1 MKQLALIVPS
11 RGRPDNIREL
21 LQALSDCE
29 SIHTDL
35 FVVLDEDDETRF
47 GYYDLP
53 AAWFSILIYPRE
65 GKGMAKPL
73 NRAASFLKDDYEY
86 FAFMGDDHRP
96 RVQGWDSYFIDA
108 LDELG
113 TGLVYGDDLHQG
125 EGLPTAVAM
134 TADIVRELN
143 GMVPPE
149 MIHLYLDDFW
159 LKLGKDL
166 GAIKY
171 LKDVVIE
178 HCHPVW
184 GTAPMDAGYQ
194 EVNASEVYS
203 ADKLAFDSFINS
215 PAYAELLAVLK

>member
-11 RGRPDNIREL
+11 RGRPDNVAQL
-21 LQALSDCE
+21 LQSLSDCE
-29 SIHTDL
+29 SRHTDL
-35 FVVLDEDDETRF
+35 YIVLDEDDETRF

-96 RVQGWDSYFIDA
+96 RTQGWDSYFIDA
-108 LDELG
+108 LDSLG

-143 GMVPPE
+143 GFVPPN

-159 LKLGKDL
+159 LKLGQDL
-166 GAIKY
+166 NAIKY

-203 ADKLAFDSFINS
+203 ADKIAFDSFINS

>member
-11 RGRPDNIREL
+11 RGRPDNVAAL
-21 LQALSDCE
+21 LQSLSDCE
-29 SIHTDL
+29 SRHTDL
-35 FVVLDEDDETRF
+35 YIVLDEDDETRF

-96 RVQGWDSYFIDA
+96 RTQGWDSYFIDA
-108 LDELG
+108 LDSLG

-143 GMVPPE
+143 GMVPPN
-149 MIHLYLDDFW
+149 MIHLYLDNFW
-159 LKLGKDL
+159 LKLGQDL
-166 GAIKY
+166 NAIKY

-194 EVNASEVYS
+194 DVNAPEVYS
-203 ADKLAFDSFINS
+203 ADAKAYMDFINS

>member
-11 RGRPDNIREL
+11 RGRPDNVAQL
-21 LQALSDCE
+21 LQSLSDCE
-29 SIHTDL
+29 SRHTDL
-35 FVVLDEDDETRF
+35 FIVLDEDDETRF

-73 NRAASFLKDDYEY
+73 NKAASLLKDDYEY

-96 RVQGWDSYFIDA
+96 RTQGWDSFFIDA
-108 LDELG
+108 LDSLG
-113 TGLVYGDDLHQG
+113 TGLVYGNDLHQG

-134 TADIVRELN
+134 TADIVRELD
-143 GMVPPE
+143 GMVPPN

-171 LKDVVIE
+171 LNDVVIE

-184 GTAPMDAGYQ
+184 GTAPNDAGYD
-194 EVNASEVYS
+194 EVNSSEVYS
-203 ADKLAFDSFINS
+203 ADKVAFDSYVNS

>member
-11 RGRPDNIREL
+11 RGRPDNVREL
-21 LQALSDCE
+21 LQSLSDCE
-29 SIHTDL
+29 SRNTDL
-35 FVVLDEDDETRF
+35 FIVLDEDDETRF
-47 GYYDLP
+47 AYYDLP

-73 NRAASFLKDDYEY
+73 NKAASLLKDDYEY

-96 RVQGWDSYFIDA
+96 RTKDWDSLLIDS
-108 LDELG
+108 LDSLG
-113 TGLVYGDDLHQG
+113 TGLVYGNDLHQG

-143 GMVPPE
+143 GMVPPN

-166 GAIKY
+166 GAITY
-171 LKDVVIE
+171 RKDVIIE

-194 EVNASEVYS
+194 EVNASDVYS
-203 ADKLAFDSFINS
+203 ADRIAFDTFINS
-215 PAYAELLAVLK
+215 PEYAELLAVLK

>member
-1 MKQLALIVPS
+1 MKNLALIVPS

-21 LQALSDCE
+21 LQSLSDCE
-29 SIHTDL
+29 SRHTDL

-96 RVQGWDSYFIDA
+96 RTQGWDSYLIDA

-113 TGLVYGDDLHQG
+113 TGLVYGNDLHQG

-134 TADIVRELN
+134 TADIVRALN
-143 GMVPPE
+143 GMVPPN

-166 GAIKY
+166 DSIKY

-184 GTAPMDAGYQ
+184 GTAPSDAGYQ
-194 EVNASEVYS
+194 EVNAPEVYS
-203 ADKLAFDSFINS
+203 ADARAFESYIKSFE
-215 PAYAELLAVLK
+215 YTELLAKLV